1 MVDKIIPMARDYKN
15 REEIMALIDVK
26 EVEATAKKEIA
37 EEVKKTAVGKL
48 KELYGRREKAQLA
61 LRNIEREINSYLA
74 DVADLAVY
82 ETAGVD
88 TTSDK

>member
-1 MVDKIIPMARDYKN
+1 
-15 REEIMALIDVK
+15 MALIDVK